1 MCAALQLNGKFCGY
15 LRHMRTLSVF
25 FFFSMATLGSA
36 QREPRAIF
44 VPGGQFKNTG
54 WFFAPGIASM
64 MPTPRVEQLTGFDNQ
79 AIPDT
84 LYSGEFS
91 RDGQLGLYLEGGRHH
106 FTSGRGPIDHWDY
119 GLNYKMLRGTEEF
132 NGSLFTDTAAI
143 AYAAQASFN
152 DSYLG
157 AFVNVNNIVQV
168 SDRVWIQNG
177 LGLNVDYGLFQQR
190 GGTGVMGADWF
201 FPTDFPIQA
210 HYKFGIGWKPE
221 PGIFIMPMIETP
233 LLNLLPWEGLQG
245 TLPYYTGQFRPW
257 LISLRIQWLSKV
269 PARECENQPG
279 RNVDLSK
286 GGKHDGNDLFGPDTR
301 KMKRKKKG
309 FFHFLKRS

>member
-1 MCAALQLNGKFCGY
+1 
-15 LRHMRTLSVF
+15 MRIL
-25 FFFSMATLGSA
+25 FSLCFILLVAVADA

-54 WFFAPGIASM
+54 WFFSPGVASM
-64 MPTPRVEQLTGFDNQ
+64 MPTPRTEQLTGYDNQ

-84 LYSGEFS
+84 IYSGEFS
-91 RDGQLGLYLEGGRHH
+91 RDGQWGLYLEGGRHH
-106 FTSGRGPIDHWDY
+106 FTSGRGPIDHWEY
-119 GLNYKMLRGTEEF
+119 GVNYKMLRGSEEF
-132 NGSLFTDTAAI
+132 AGFLYGNDSAV
-143 AYAAQASFN
+143 AYASQASFS

-157 AFVNVNNIVQV
+157 AFANFNNILQV
-168 SDRVWIQNG
+168 GDRVWIQNG
-177 LGLNVDYGLFQQR
+177 LGINVDYGLFQQR
-190 GGTGVMGADWF
+190 GGTGVIGADWF
-201 FPTDFPIQA
+201 FPADFPVQA

-245 TLPYYTGQFRPW
+245 TLPYYTGRYRPW
-257 LISLRIQWLSKV
+257 LISLRIQWLLKV
-269 PARECENQPG
+269 PARECDNQPG

-286 GGKHDGNDLFGPDTR
+286 GGKHSDNDLFGPDAR